1 MYSILV
7 NEHCVI
13 TLSFSKWKKALI
25 SVIIKEFS
33 HSSATLTTENGKNA
47 LKLKDEIIAETS
59 KVLDFVLIDISW

>member
-13 TLSFSKWKKALI
+13 SSFSEWKKLLI
-25 SVIIKEFS
+25 SVIIEEFS
-33 HSSATLTTENGKNA
+33 HSSTALTKENGKNA

-59 KVLDFVLIDISW
+59 QVLDFRF